1 VTGDQYEV
9 ERLVLTLMGHVRRGE
24 RLREQGAGT
33 DELEANHI
41 ETERVRWRLANA
53 VRGAAA
59 IQEGP
64 RAA

>member
-1 VTGDQYEV
+1 
-9 ERLVLTLMGHVRRGE
+9 VLTLMGLVRRGE
-24 RLREQGAGT
+24 RLRCHGASAE
-33 DELEANHI
+33 ELEANHI

-53 VRGAAA
+53 VRGAA

>member
-1 VTGDQYEV
+1 MSQEYEV
-9 ERLVLTLMGHVRRGE
+9 ERLVLTLIGLVRRGE
-24 RLREQGAGT
+24 RLRGHGASAE
-33 DELEANHI
+33 ELEANHI

-53 VRGAAA
+53 VRGAA

>member
-1 VTGDQYEV
+1 MAEQYEI
-9 ERLVLTLMGHVRRGE
+9 ERLVLTLMGLVRRGE
-24 RLREQGAGT
+24 RLRGRGAST
-33 DELEANHI
+33 EELEANHI

>member
-1 VTGDQYEV
+1 MMGDQYEI
-9 ERLVLTLMGHVRRGE
+9 ERLVLTLMGLVRRGE
-24 RLREQGAGT
+24 RLCRQGASAE
-33 DELEANHI
+33 ELERNHI

-53 VRGAAA
+53 VRSAA